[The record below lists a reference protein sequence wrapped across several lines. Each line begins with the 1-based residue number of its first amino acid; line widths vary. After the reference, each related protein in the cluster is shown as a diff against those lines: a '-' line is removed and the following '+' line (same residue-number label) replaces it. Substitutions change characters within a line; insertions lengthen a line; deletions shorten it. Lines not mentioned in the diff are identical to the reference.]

1 MDHWRTRMQRKRVT
15 RPLKRV
21 QKLSDKLT
29 IGPMRPRASYRRHP
43 VGARNKIKT
52 IVGDFG
58 QLLLGACARADKY
71 GKDKRY
77 SDFMKETDILGLLL
91 VPFCNNL

>member
-1 MDHWRTRMQRKRVT
+1 MLAKCYGA
-15 RPLKRV
+15 LKDGNLV
-21 QKLSDKLT
+21 VLT
-29 IGPMRPRASYRRHP
+29 EIGPGLLIDGTQF
-43 VGARNKIKT
+43 GALNKIKT

-71 GKDKRY
+71 GEDKRY

-91 VPFCNNL
+91 VPFCKNL